1 MSPSL
6 VGGLFRWNKV
16 FSGCWQPGRLGVT
29 AVATSV
35 RTPFLSVASVEA
47 DAMLVAV
54 ISIWIYWPGPS
65 IAGAQ
70 YECIYR

>member
-16 FSGCWQPGRLGVT
+16 FSGCWQPGCLGVT
-29 AVATSV
+29 AV

-65 IAGAQ
+65 IAGTQ
-70 YECIYR
+70 YECI